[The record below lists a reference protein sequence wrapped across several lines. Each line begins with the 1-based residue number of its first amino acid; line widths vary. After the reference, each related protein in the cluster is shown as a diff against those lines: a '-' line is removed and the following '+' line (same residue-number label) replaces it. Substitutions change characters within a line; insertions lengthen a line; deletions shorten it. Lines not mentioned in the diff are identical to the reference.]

1 MFFAVGVV
9 EYYIKAMFSL
19 SQKFIV
25 YGHCIICLSLLYGF
39 SLQIWYRIAFLKINI
54 TFLCIFFIICFY
66 LLSILFIICF
76 KINIQIQ
83 YYWCIRFYS
92 CKTIHNLLIFPEH
105 LSSPP
110 VFSGVCVTRSLV
122 LCVCFVDRCLSFFFW
137 PLCCFSFDLRILITH
152 SVFFYIHKEKTKK

>member
-19 SQKFIV
+19 SQKSIV

-39 SLQIWYRIAFLKINI
+39 WLQIW
-54 TFLCIFFIICFY
+54 CIFFIIFFS

-110 VFSGVCVTRSLV
+110 VFSGICVTRSLV
-122 LCVCFVDRCLSFFFW
+122 VCVCLSF
-137 PLCCFSFDLRILITH
+137 DLKILITH
-152 SVFFYIHKEKTKK
+152 SNSSFTYTKKKLRKK

>member
-1 MFFAVGVV
+1 MF
-9 EYYIKAMFSL
+9 YL
-19 SQKFIV
+19 SQKSIV

-39 SLQIWYRIAFLKINI
+39 WLQIW
-54 TFLCIFFIICFY
+54 CIFFIIFFS

-83 YYWCIRFYS
+83 YYWCIRFNS

-110 VFSGVCVTRSLV
+110 VFSGICVTRSLV
-122 LCVCFVDRCLSFFFW
+122 VCVCLSF
-137 PLCCFSFDLRILITH
+137 DLKILITH
-152 SVFFYIHKEKTKK
+152 SNSSFTYTKKKLRKNNSKVCIHTDWYSLIGNLLTRSHSSTFWIWFWCRL